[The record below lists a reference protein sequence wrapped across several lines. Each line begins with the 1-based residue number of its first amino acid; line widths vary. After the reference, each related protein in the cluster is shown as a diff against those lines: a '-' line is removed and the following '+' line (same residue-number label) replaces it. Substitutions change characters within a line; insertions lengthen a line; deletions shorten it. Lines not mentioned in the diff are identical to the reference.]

1 MISIINE
8 PKANRNTLS
17 WQIVRDAI
25 SKSENVTAIK
35 PREYDLLTSDESRAY
50 FCKIPKKPEE
60 WDDLITSLRAL
71 LFTSSRSLRA
81 VDSYIISL
89 FLIKYMNGY
98 DVSDFFKKTTSKEEA
113 RALNCA
119 KVPFVF
125 NDDKDKDE
133 ELY

>member
-35 PREYDLLTSDESRAY
+35 PREYDLLTSAELRAY
-50 FCKIPKKPEE
+50 FCKIPQKLEE
-60 WDDLITSLRAL
+60 WDNLIASLKAL
-71 LFTSSRSLRA
+71 LFTSSLRA

-89 FLIKYMNGY
+89 FFIKYMNGY
-98 DVSDFFKKTTSKEEA
+98 DVSDFFKKINSKEEI
-113 RALNCA
+113 RAFNCA

>member
-35 PREYDLLTSDESRAY
+35 PREYDLLTSAELRSY
-50 FCKIPKKPEE
+50 FCKIPQKPEE
-60 WDDLITSLRAL
+60 WDNLIASLKAL
-71 LFTSSRSLRA
+71 LFTSPLRA
-81 VDSYIISL
+81 VDSQIISL
-89 FLIKYMNGY
+89 FFIKCMNAY
-98 DVSDFFKKTTSKEEA
+98 DVSDFFKKRNSKEEI
-113 RALNCA
+113 RAFNCA

>member
-8 PKANRNTLS
+8 PKETRNMLS
-17 WQIVRDAI
+17 WHLVRDAI
-25 SKSENVTAIK
+25 SKSKDVATIK
-35 PREYDLLTSDESRAY
+35 PTEYDLFTSSESRDY
-50 FCKIPKKPEE
+50 FRKIPQSPEE
-60 WDDLITSLRAL
+60 WDGLINNLKAL
-71 LFTSSRSLRA
+71 LFTSSLRA

-89 FLIKYMNGY
+89 FFIKYMNGY
-98 DVSDFFKKTTSKEEA
+98 DVSDFFQKRNSKEEV

-125 NDDKDKDE
+125 NDDKDEDE

>member
-35 PREYDLLTSDESRAY
+35 PREYDLLTSAELKAY

-60 WDDLITSLRAL
+60 WDNLIASLRAL
-71 LFTSSRSLRA
+71 LFTSSLRA
-81 VDSYIISL
+81 VDSYLISL
-89 FLIKYMNGY
+89 FFIKYMNGY
-98 DVSDFFKKTTSKEEA
+98 DVSDFFKKRNSKEEI
-113 RALNCA
+113 RAFNCA

>member
-35 PREYDLLTSDESRAY
+35 PREYDLLTSAELRDY

-60 WDDLITSLRAL
+60 WDNLITSLKAL
-71 LFTSSRSLRA
+71 LFTSSLRA

-89 FLIKYMNGY
+89 FFIKYMNGY
-98 DVSDFFKKTTSKEEA
+98 DVSDFFKKRNSKEEI
-113 RALNCA
+113 RAFNCA